1 MTVKIKRVDKSLP
14 LPIYHTK
21 GSVGF
26 DLVARE
32 TTTIKK
38 NEIKLVPL
46 NVIIKTPKGYA
57 LHLMSRSS
65 TPLKRGLIVANG
77 VGLIDQDYT
86 GEEDEI
92 KIQFLNISGKTQ
104 IVEKGERL
112 GQGVFVKVGVAKFK
126 EVSKM
131 SKKSR
136 GGHGSTG

>member
-1 MTVKIKRVDKSLP
+1 MIVKIKRIDKSLP

-32 TTTIKK
+32 EVVLKK
-38 NEIKLVPL
+38 NEIKLVSL

-65 TPLKRGLIVANG
+65 TPLKKGLIVANG
-77 VGLIDQDYT
+77 VGLIDQDYS
-86 GEEDEI
+86 GDDDEI
-92 KIQFLNISGKTQ
+92 KIQFLNVSGKTQ
-104 IVEKGERL
+104 KIEKGERL
-112 GQGVFVKVGVAKFK
+112 GQCVFVKVGIAKFK

-131 SKKSR
+131 SSKSR

>member
-1 MTVKIKRVDKSLP
+1 MIVKIKRIDKTLP

-65 TPLKRGLIVANG
+65 TPLKKGLIVSNG
-77 VGLIDQDYT
+77 VGLVDQDYS

-92 KIQFLNISGKTQ
+92 KIQFLNVSGKTQ
-104 IVEKGERL
+104 IVERGERL

-126 EVSKM
+126 EVDRM

>member
-1 MTVKIKRVDKSLP
+1 MTVKIKRVDKGLP
-14 LPIYHTK
+14 MPIYHTK

-32 TTTIKK
+32 ATTIKK

-46 NVIIKTPKGYA
+46 NVIIKTPKGFA
-57 LHLMSRSS
+57 LYLMSRSS
-65 TPLKRGLIVANG
+65 TPLKKGLIVANG
-77 VGLIDQDYT
+77 VGLIDQDYN

-92 KIQFLNISGKTQ
+92 KIQFLNVSGKTQ
-104 IVEKGERL
+104 KIEKGERL
-112 GQGVFVKVGVAKFK
+112 AQAVFVKVGVAKFK

-131 SKKSR
+131 SSKSR

>member
-1 MTVKIKRVDKSLP
+1 MIVKIKRIDKTLP

-65 TPLKRGLIVANG
+65 TPLKKGLIVSNG
-77 VGLIDQDYT
+77 VGLVDQDYS

-92 KIQFLNISGKTQ
+92 KIQFLNVSGKTQ
-104 IVEKGERL
+104 TVDRGERL

-126 EVSKM
+126 EVEKM